1 MVKWIENFT
10 LDAVFCKVM
19 RPICI
24 GLEHDNRAVR
34 ESFKK
39 WLGGCCL
46 AFENLMSF
54 AYRCALAYH

>member
-39 WLGGCCL
+39 LLGGCCL

-54 AYRCALAYH
+54 A